1 MMKRR
6 QFLLTSLAALAAARR
21 AVATA
26 GEPQAFATR
35 GVVLYPFDLTLA
47 DWPAR
52 VARAGLNTIGLHA
65 ARRLDVLVKFVQAD
79 AGQKFLEQCN
89 DLGVNVEYELH
100 AMGDLLS
107 REYFAQDE
115 TMFRMDASGQR
126 NGDFNCC
133 PSHPRALELIA
144 EAAVEFGRLLRP
156 TTHRYFYWPDD
167 GREWCHCDKC
177 RGLCASEQALLV
189 EHAMLRALRDHFD
202 AEATVCHIA
211 YGPTLE
217 PPKQV
222 QPESGVF
229 LEFAPIRRRH
239 DLPFQE
245 QTDLPAVDRIEML
258 DGNLDVFPRETAQV
272 LEYWLD
278 VSRLSGWK
286 RPAVKLPWH
295 KDVLI
300 ADLQSYWERGIRHV
314 TSFACFLDASYVT
327 LHGDPQSA
335 LTDYGQALRDL
346 RS

>member
-1 MMKRR
+1 MQRR
-6 QFLLTSLAALAAARR
+6 QFLWTSLAA
-21 AVATA
+21 AVAGNELVAATR
-26 GEPQAFATR
+26 EPQGFATR
-35 GVVLYPFDLTLA
+35 GVVLYPFDLTLT

-52 VARAGLNTIGLHA
+52 VAQAGLNTIGLHA
-65 ARRLDVLVKFVQAD
+65 ARRLDVLVKFVQSD
-79 AGQKFLEQCN
+79 TGQKFLEQCGQ
-89 DLGVNVEYELH
+89 LGVHVEYELH

-107 REYFAQDE
+107 REYFGQDE
-115 TMFRMDASGQR
+115 TMFRQDAGGQR
-126 NGDFNCC
+126 NADFNCC

-177 RGLCASEQALLV
+177 RGLCSSEQALLV
-189 EHAMLRALRDHFD
+189 EHAMLRALRKHVDP
-202 AEATVCHIA
+202 EAAICHIA

-222 QPESGVF
+222 QPEPGVF

-239 DLPFQE
+239 DRPFEQ

-258 DGNLDVFPRETAQV
+258 DGNLEVFPRETAQV

-286 RPAVKLPWH
+286 RPVVKLPWYQ
-295 KDVLI
+295 DVLI
-300 ADLQSYWERGIRHV
+300 ADLASYRRRGIRHI
-314 TSFACFLDASYVT
+314 TSFACFIDAEYLK
-327 LHGDPQSA
+327 LHGDPQAA
-335 LTDYGQALRDL
+335 LADYGQTLG
-346 RS
+346 S